1 MENSTSMNEN
11 EINRWA
17 EAISSLPDKQFFN
30 TMRLYLG
37 EIKTPY
43 NKQRLTQQL
52 ATFIKK
58 EENITSL
65 LTLLDSFDITVLTA
79 ISLIPNTT
87 QETIVEFF
95 HTEYSVTEIYAEII
109 NLIERLLIYKEK
121 SDSGKEL
128 IKINPL
134 IRENLLPYLDT
145 KLIFPDYTATTFSH
159 EDVFSISPN
168 LLAAFITYIRIR
180 GISCKA
186 DGTIKK
192 NDQNRLAEIFPGKEN
207 FIQQLMNAFVNL
219 SLVYESEDAKG
230 YKLELSRMRK
240 FAELSELQQYTLL
253 CAAAVSRFSKDG
265 LKKEAQLL
273 IDCLTSV
280 PDTGFSRDSILR
292 LAFLVGT
299 YTEDG
304 SAVARK
310 SRFSR
315 LLEAARQEAGT
326 EPEQN
331 AELLDRMIDCAVEF
345 GLLRKLG
352 KTEDGIDLYKS
363 AEELINPNVNGS
375 IQTNDSLLYGNTSES
390 QQAPKV
396 LNIDSTYTVTLMP
409 GLKLKE
415 LLPLT
420 DFMLVKKTGV
430 VTEFEI
436 TRQSVSEGF
445 DNDINPEIIFE
456 RIEKYTYYEIP
467 QNLKINITEWYNSY
481 SSAQLYY
488 GYVLKVADNNI
499 SFVEKNPNIQ
509 KYIKEKL
516 AEGIYLLNIPAG
528 MDINNFINESSLE
541 FMGNVKTSLTKSEFS
556 TFPLLRSGHKPV
568 ILQRQNTATKKTS
581 IADADKIL
589 KTLKASLKNLDMD
602 KHVKESLEHRISSR
616 LILSKNQLKTA
627 AVRTEI
633 LEADGMDFAGK
644 VHLIEASVKDEDLME
659 LQMPTA
665 DGKGEFFTVVGKP
678 LSISRQPGEAVM
690 RFQLEPTKDIQN
702 LLVSRITHL
711 RRLRF

>member
-1 MENSTSMNEN
+1 MSDNDIS
-11 EINRWA
+11 RWQ
-17 EAISSLPDKQFFN
+17 EAIASLPDKQFFN

-52 ATFIKK
+52 AAFIKR
-58 EENITSL
+58 EENLSSL
-65 LTLLDSFDITVLTA
+65 LTLMDSFDVTILTA
-79 ISLIPNTT
+79 ISLIPNPSQQTLIDFFCT
-87 QETIVEFF
+87 Q
-95 HTEYSVTEIYAEII
+95 YSVTDLYAEII
-109 NLIERLLIYKEK
+109 NLTERLLIYTEK
-121 SDSGKEL
+121 SPDSEKEFTR
-128 IKINPL
+128 INPL

-145 KLIFPDYTATTFSH
+145 QLVFPEYTVAHLST
-159 EDVFSISPN
+159 EDTSEISPDT
-168 LLAAFITYIRIR
+168 LAAFITYIRTR

-192 NDQNRLAEIFPGKEN
+192 NDKTRLAEIFTGKEN
-207 FIQQLMNAFVNL
+207 FIQLLMNAFVNL
-219 SLVYESEDAKG
+219 ALVYEDEEAKC
-230 YKLELSRMRK
+230 YKMDLGRTKK
-240 FAELSELQQYTLL
+240 FAELSEIQQYALL
-253 CAAAVSRFSKDG
+253 CAAAVSRFSRDG

-273 IDCLTSV
+273 IDCLSSI
-280 PDTGFSRDSILR
+280 PEKGFSRDSILR

-304 SAVARK
+304 NAVAKK

-315 LLEAARQEAGT
+315 ILEAARQEAEI

-331 AELLDRMIDCAVEF
+331 ADLLDRMINCALEF
-345 GLLRKLG
+345 GLIKETGSSEEGIKLYRSY
-352 KTEDGIDLYKS
+352 KKFYNTVDL
-363 AEELINPNVNGS
+363 LNG
-375 IQTNDSLLYGNTSES
+375 EP
-390 QQAPKV
+390 APVQKV
-396 LNIDSTYTVTLMP
+396 LNIDSTFTVTLMP

-420 DFMLVKKTGV
+420 DFMLARKCEV

-436 TRQSVSEGF
+436 TRQSVSGGF
-445 DNDINPEIIFE
+445 DQDLTPEDIFE
-456 RIEKYTYYEIP
+456 RIEKYCYYQVP

-488 GYVLKVADNNI
+488 GYVLKVKENNI
-499 SFVEKNPNIQ
+499 NFVENNPNIK

-516 AEGIYLLNIPAG
+516 AEGIYLLNLPAG
-528 MDINNFINESSLE
+528 SDINEFINESSLD
-541 FMGNVKTSLTKSEFS
+541 FMGNIKSSQTKSEFTS
-556 TFPLLRSGHKPV
+556 FPLLRSGHKPAV
-568 ILQRQNTATKKTS
+568 LNTRKTCITKTS
-581 IADADKIL
+581 IVEADKIL
-589 KTLKASLKNLDMD
+589 KMLKSSLKNLDME
-602 KHVKESLEHRISSR
+602 KHTKDSLEHRISSR
-616 LILSKNQLKTA
+616 LILSENQLKTA

-633 LEADGMDFAGK
+633 LEADGMDFSGK
-644 VHLIEASVKDEDLME
+644 VHLIEAAVKDEDLME

-665 DGKGEFFTVVGKP
+665 DYDAAGHGDFFTMVGKP

-690 RFQLEPTKDIQN
+690 RFQVEPTKDIQN

>member
-1 MENSTSMNEN
+1 MNEN
-11 EINRWA
+11 EISKWQ
-17 EAISSLPDKQFFN
+17 EAISSLPDKHFFN
-30 TMRLYLG
+30 TMHLYLG

-52 ATFIKK
+52 AAFIKR
-58 EENITSL
+58 EENLTNL
-65 LTLLDSFDITVLTA
+65 LTLLDSFDITILTA
-79 ISLIPNTT
+79 ISLIPNAT

-109 NLIERLLIYKEK
+109 NLIERLLIYKEQ
-121 SDSGKEL
+121 SDNGKEL

-134 IRENLLPYLDT
+134 IRENLLPFLDT
-145 KLIFPDYTATTFSH
+145 KLIFPDYTVSTFSQ
-159 EDVFSISPN
+159 DDFFTISPN

-192 NDQNRLAEIFPGKEN
+192 NDINRLSEIFPGNEKLL
-207 FIQQLMNAFVNL
+207 QLLMNSFTNL
-219 SLVYESEDAKG
+219 SLVYESENGKG
-230 YKLELSRMRK
+230 YKLELGRIRK

-273 IDCLTSV
+273 IDCLSSI
-280 PDTGFSRDSILR
+280 PESGFSRDSILR
-292 LAFLVGT
+292 LAFLAGT

-304 SAVARK
+304 NAVARK
-310 SRFSR
+310 SRFS
-315 LLEAARQEAGT
+315 LILEAARQEAGT

-345 GLLRKLG
+345 GLLRKIG

-363 AEELINPNVNGS
+363 ANDIIANNNQTSSL
-375 IQTNDSLLYGNTSES
+375 TNDSLLYCNSTES
-390 QQAPKV
+390 QQTPKV
-396 LNIDSTYTVTLMP
+396 LNIDSTFTVTLMP

-420 DFMLVKKTGV
+420 DFMIIKKNEV

-445 DNDINPEIIFE
+445 DNDLTPETIFE
-456 RIEKYTYYEIP
+456 RIEKYSYYPIP

-481 SSAQLYY
+481 SSAKLYY
-488 GYVLKVADNNI
+488 GYILKVADNNI
-499 SFVEKNPNIQ
+499 SLIEKNPNIQ

-516 AEGIYLLNIPAG
+516 SEGIYLLNLPAG
-528 MDINNFINESSLE
+528 TDINEFINESALE
-541 FMGNVKTSLTKSEFS
+541 FLGNVKTSLTKSEFT
-556 TFPLLRSGHKPV
+556 TFPLLRNGHKPA
-568 ILQRQNTATKKTS
+568 ILNTQNKTVKKTS
-581 IADADKIL
+581 ISEADKIL
-589 KTLKASLKNLDMD
+589 KSLNSCLANLEMD
-602 KHVKESLEHRISSR
+602 KHIKESLAHRISNR
-616 LILSKNQLKTA
+616 LILSENQLKTA

-644 VHLIEASVKDEDLME
+644 IHLIEAAIKDEDLME
-659 LQMPTA
+659 LQMPDA
-665 DGKGEFFTVVGKP
+665 NGKGLFFTVIGTP

>member
-1 MENSTSMNEN
+1 MNDN
-11 EINRWA
+11 EMNRWQ
-17 EAISSLPDKQFFN
+17 EAITSLPDKQFFN

-52 ATFIKK
+52 AGFIKN
-58 EENITSL
+58 EENLTSL

-79 ISLIPNTT
+79 ISLISNAT

-109 NLIERLLIYKEK
+109 NLIERLVIYKEK
-121 SDSGKEL
+121 SDTGKEY

-145 KLIFPDYTATTFSH
+145 KLIFPDFTAATFSQ
-159 EDVFSISPN
+159 DDNFTISPN
-168 LLAAFITYIRIR
+168 ILAAFISYIRIR
-180 GISCKA
+180 GISCKS

-192 NDQNRLAEIFPGKEN
+192 NDKNRLEEIFPGKEK
-207 FIQQLMNAFVNL
+207 FIQLLMNAFVNL
-219 SLVYESEDAKG
+219 SLVYEKDDGKG
-230 YKLELSRMRK
+230 YRLELSRIRK
-240 FAELSELQQYTLL
+240 FAELSEIQQYTLL

-280 PDTGFSRDSILR
+280 PETGFSRDSILR

-304 SAVARK
+304 NAIARK

-315 LLEAARQEAGT
+315 MLEAARQEAGS

-345 GLLRKLG
+345 GLLRKIG
-352 KTEDGIDLYKS
+352 KTEDQIDLFTNAIS
-363 AEELINPNVNGS
+363 L
-375 IQTNDSLLYGNTSES
+375 TNDSLLDRQASDS
-390 QQAPKV
+390 QQVPKV

-409 GLKLKE
+409 GLKLKD

-420 DFMLVKKTGV
+420 DFMIVKKSAV

-488 GYVLKVADNNI
+488 GYVLKVTDNNI
-499 SFVEKNPNIQ
+499 TFAENNPNIR

-516 AEGIYLLNIPAG
+516 ADGIYLLNLPAG
-528 MDINNFINESSLE
+528 SEINDFISESSLE
-541 FMGNVKTSLTKSEFS
+541 FLGNVKTSLTKSEFS
-556 TFPLLRSGHKPV
+556 TFPLLRPGHKPAV
-568 ILQRQNTATKKTS
+568 LEIKNHAAAKKTS

-589 KTLKASLKNLDMD
+589 KNLKASLKTLEMD
-602 KHVKESLEHRISSR
+602 EHVKESLEHRISSR
-616 LILSKNQLKTA
+616 LILSENQLKTA
-627 AVRTEI
+627 SVRTEI

-644 VHLIEASVKDEDLME
+644 VHLIEAAVKDEDLME
-659 LQMPTA
+659 LQLPTA
-665 DGKGEFFTVVGKP
+665 DGKGDFFTMIGKP

-690 RFQLEPTKDIQN
+690 RFQVEPTGDIQN

>member
-1 MENSTSMNEN
+1 MNEN

-52 ATFIKK
+52 AGFIKK
-58 EENITSL
+58 EENLSSL
-65 LTLLDSFDITVLTA
+65 LTLLDSFDITVLSA
-79 ISLIPNTT
+79 ISLIPNAT
-87 QETIVEFF
+87 QETLVDFF

-121 SDSGKEL
+121 SAAGKEF

-145 KLIFPDYTATTFSH
+145 KLIFPDFSAATFSQ
-159 EDVFSISPN
+159 EDVFAISPN

-180 GISCKA
+180 GISCKT

-192 NDQNRLAEIFPGKEN
+192 NDQNRLAEIFPCKEN
-207 FIQQLMNAFVNL
+207 FIQLLMNAFVNL
-219 SLVYESEDAKG
+219 SLVYESEDGKG
-230 YKLELSRMRK
+230 YKIELARVRK

-310 SRFSR
+310 SRFSMM
-315 LLEAARQEAGT
+315 LEAARQEAGA

-345 GLLRKLG
+345 GLLRKFG
-352 KTEDGIDLYKS
+352 KTEDGIELFKS
-363 AEELINPNVNGS
+363 AEELIKPCGGTS
-375 IQTNDSLLYGNTSES
+375 SLTNDSLLYGNTSES
-390 QQAPKV
+390 QQTPKV

-420 DFMLVKKTGV
+420 DFMLVKKSGV

-456 RIEKYTYYEIP
+456 RIEKYTYYQIP

-481 SSAQLYY
+481 SSAKLYY
-488 GYVLKVADNNI
+488 GYVLKVADTNI
-499 SFVEKNPNIQ
+499 SLVEKNPNIQ

-528 MDINNFINESSLE
+528 MDINNFISESSLE
-541 FMGNVKTSLTKSEFS
+541 FMGNVKTSHTKSEFS
-556 TFPLLRSGHKPV
+556 TFPLLRSGHKPA
-568 ILQRQNTATKKTS
+568 ILQSKTIAAKKTS

-589 KTLKASLKNLDMD
+589 KSLKASLKNLEMD
-602 KHVKESLEHRISSR
+602 NHVKESLEHRISSR
-616 LILSKNQLKTA
+616 LILSENQLKTA

-644 VHLIEASVKDEDLME
+644 VHLIETAVKDEDLME